1 MLLRENL
8 KVSTKENLMNI
19 ARNFELKNCSR
30 LKKDE
35 LIERL
40 AEYFT
45 TSDVLRKRIS
55 CLTNEQMVLFR
66 KACVE
71 PQEISAK
78 ELMDGMQLYRYLL
91 GNFQDSDDR
100 FTVFEEIA
108 DTFKEI
114 DDDALKSEQ
123 VKKSWM
129 MKCISFFRDYYEIA
143 PLEIMYDLYKLKIK
157 GSIDEM
163 ISMLEEMP
171 VDITESAIFSME
183 YLGLKNLNKDAPL
196 YSEYGLF
203 VHLSIFANNGLST
216 LLKQQENKKF
226 YIPSVH
232 QLEVICKDG
241 YETDSLAYKDLMSF
255 FTKKMSISYEKAN
268 AWCMKVWAAGYEGK
282 MPSILMN
289 EMQSEGLEFQNDSQ
303 VGEFLRYI
311 MNAYNNT
318 RMKENRGNKPWELS
332 KRNAAVDTAPFK
344 PEKIMPFENIKKNED
359 IKKNEKIYPN
369 DPCPCGS
376 GKKYKKCCGRV

>member
-40 AEYFT
+40 AKYFT
-45 TSDVLRKRIS
+45 TDDVLRKRIS

-66 KACVE
+66 KACEE
-71 PQEISAK
+71 PQKISAG
-78 ELMDGMQLYRYLL
+78 EIVDGIQLYRYIL
-91 GNFQDSDDR
+91 GNFQDSDDK
-100 FTVFEEIA
+100 FTIFEEIA

-114 DDDALKSEQ
+114 DDDALKREQ
-123 VKKSWM
+123 IKKSWM

-143 PLEIMYDLYKLKIK
+143 PLEIMYDLYKLKIR
-157 GSIDEM
+157 GSIDDM
-163 ISMLEEMP
+163 ISMLGEMP

-183 YLGLKNLNKDAPL
+183 HLGLKNLNKDDPL
-196 YSEYGLF
+196 YSERGLY
-203 VHLSIFANNGLST
+203 VHLSIFAENGLST
-216 LLKQQENKKF
+216 LLKQQMDKRF

-232 QLEVICKDG
+232 QLDVICKDG

-255 FTKKMSISYEKAN
+255 FTKKMSISYEMAD
-268 AWCMKVWAAGYEGK
+268 AWCMKVWAGGYEGK
-282 MPSILMN
+282 MPSVLMN
-289 EMQSEGLEFQNDSQ
+289 EMQSEGLEFQNDNQ
-303 VGEFLRYI
+303 VGEFLRYL
-311 MNAYNNT
+311 MNAFNNT

-332 KRNAAVDTAPFK
+332 KRDAAVGTMPFK
-344 PEKIMPFENIKKNED
+344 TEKIMPFED
-359 IKKNEKIYPN
+359 IKKSEKIYPN